1 MVARKKKDNDPNYLK
16 SKAARLPVV
25 PFSNEAKELYLK
37 CRELDSITQQNL
49 QDIAHRV
56 CGAFGIKMIPV
67 VFDGVQPRQVKQT
80 TRGRMTA
87 KTQGYYMRSFLGSN
101 ILIYRLT
108 AARRQVRS
116 PKAAISTLLHE
127 LVHYMDYEI
136 TGLAKSIHS
145 SGFYWRI
152 GQLTDMLS

>member
-1 MVARKKKDNDPNYLK
+1 MKMRNNDNYGK
-16 SKAARLPVV
+16 SQKARLPVV
-25 PFSNEAKELYLK
+25 NFSDEAKVLYRQ

-49 QDIAHRV
+49 QDLAHRV
-56 CGAFGIKMIPV
+56 CGAFRIQMIPI

-80 TRGRMTA
+80 TRGKMTA
-87 KTQGYYMRSFLGSN
+87 KTQGYFRRSCLGSN

-108 AARRQVRS
+108 AARRQQRS
-116 PKAAISTLLHE
+116 PKGAISTLLHE
-127 LVHYMDYEI
+127 LVHYMDYEVN
-136 TGLAKSIHS
+136 GLAKSIHS